1 MCVGVY
7 IHISAFNLIC
17 VTKPKANQPPRE
29 LLCTVNPRVHKLS
42 ISICAGHIHRKK
54 YNEKE
59 GGKKRQRVN
68 NAINRYVNE
77 NMALAVRA
85 EEISAQRISEDD

>member
-1 MCVGVY
+1 M
-7 IHISAFNLIC
+7 
-17 VTKPKANQPPRE
+17 
-29 LLCTVNPRVHKLS
+29 
-42 ISICAGHIHRKK
+42 RKRRR
-54 YNEKE
+54 
-59 GGKKRQRVN
+59 KKRQRVN